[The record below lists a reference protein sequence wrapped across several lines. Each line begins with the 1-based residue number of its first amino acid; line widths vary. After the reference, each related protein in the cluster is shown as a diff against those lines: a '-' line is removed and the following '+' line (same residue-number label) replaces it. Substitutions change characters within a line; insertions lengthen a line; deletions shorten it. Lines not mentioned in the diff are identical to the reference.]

1 MEGPTVVKLD
11 DLYYL
16 FYSANHFKNI
26 DYAVGYATSTS
37 PYGPW
42 KKHANNPIIH
52 RSIVHE
58 NGSGHGDLFKG
69 LDGRYYYVYHVHH
82 SDSIVQPRKTRIVP
96 LILKKENDVYSI
108 PIDKENV
115 IKPMWK

>member
-58 NGSGHGDLFKG
+58 NGSGHGDITMYIMFIIQIQLCSRVRHALF
-69 LDGRYYYVYHVHH
+69 R
-82 SDSIVQPRKTRIVP
+82 
-96 LILKKENDVYSI
+96 
-108 PIDKENV
+108 
-115 IKPMWK
+115 

>member
-58 NGSGHGDLFKG
+58 NGSDMGICLKVWTEDITMYIMFIIQIQLCSRVNTHCS
-69 LDGRYYYVYHVHH
+69 VN
-82 SDSIVQPRKTRIVP
+82 
-96 LILKKENDVYSI
+96 LKKG
-108 PIDKENV
+108 K
-115 IKPMWK
+115 